1 MLPIPVLALPAG
13 LPLPSSD
20 RIFTTLHVRDGVLC
34 CVDAHLERLGAS
46 TEQLWQQRLPESVA
60 AALREPSWSVALT
73 GRVRVTVELT
83 PSGLLAHLQFTRAPQ
98 KPAKLSPLPLHLVP
112 ISGRTGDW
120 RHKWADRRQ
129 IEAAR
134 QLLNSGASPLFVE
147 AGHCLETDIANVF
160 VADSRQPTTRQPTT
174 RQPTTRQPTTRQ
186 LSTPPLSAN
195 VLPGV
200 ARARVLAVARSLG
213 WRVVERELP
222 LQELGAPMFVTNS
235 IVAVR
240 LVAQVG
246 ERKLSKPDA
255 ALQALLDELSALSD

>member
-73 GRVRVTVELT
+73 GRVRVTVDLT

-134 QLLNSGASPLFVE
+134 QLLTSGASPLFVD
-147 AGHCLETDIANVF
+147 AGQCLETDIANVF
-160 VADSRQPTTRQPTT
+160 VADGRQPEI
-174 RQPTTRQPTTRQ
+174 RQ
-186 LSTPPLSAN
+186 LSTPPLGAN

-200 ARARVLAVARSLG
+200 ARARVIEVARSLG

-235 IVAVR
+235 IVAAR
-240 LVAQVG
+240 PVARVG
-246 ERKLSKPDA
+246 ERKLSPPDA
-255 ALQALLDELSALSD
+255 ELQELLEELSAQRG

>member
-13 LPLPSSD
+13 LPLPSPD
-20 RIFTTLHVRDGVLC
+20 RIFTTLRVRDGVLC
-34 CVDAHLERLGAS
+34 SVDAHLERLSAS
-46 TEQLWQQRLPESVA
+46 TELLWQQPLPTSVA

-83 PSGLLAHLQFTRAPQ
+83 PSGLLAHLQFTPAPREVT
-98 KPAKLSPLPLHLVP
+98 KLPPLQLIPV
-112 ISGRTGDW
+112 SGRTGDW

-134 QLLNSGASPLFVE
+134 QLLTSGASPLFVD
-147 AGHCLETDIANVF
+147 AGQCLETDIANVF
-160 VADSRQPTTRQPTT
+160 VADGRQPEI
-174 RQPTTRQPTTRQ
+174 RQ
-186 LSTPPLSAN
+186 LSTPPLGAN

-200 ARARVLAVARSLG
+200 ARARVIEVARSLG

-235 IVAVR
+235 IVAAR
-240 LVAQVG
+240 PVARVG
-246 ERKLSKPDA
+246 ERKLSPPDA
-255 ALQALLDELSALSD
+255 ELQELLEELSAQRG

>member
-13 LPLPSSD
+13 LPLPSPD
-20 RIFTTLHVRDGVLC
+20 RIFTTLRVRDGVLC
-34 CVDAHLERLGAS
+34 SVDAHLERLSAS
-46 TEQLWQQRLPESVA
+46 TELLWQQPLPTSVA

-83 PSGLLAHLQFTRAPQ
+83 PSGLLAHLQFTPAPREVT
-98 KPAKLSPLPLHLVP
+98 KLPPLQLIPV
-112 ISGRTGDW
+112 SGRTGDW